1 MSSDSIYRDQVEFGW
16 FMPTMGDGTSL
27 GRDSE
32 RKPTLE
38 YLTHVAQTAEKSGFE
53 FVLIPTGGACI
64 DSWVVG
70 SAIIGA
76 TTTLK
81 PLVAVR
87 PGLIAPVLTA
97 RMAAALDQLSGG
109 RARINIVTGSSPDDL
124 EELGDPL
131 ARAHDEKYART
142 REYLD
147 IIKGVW
153 AQASG
158 LASTEFGAGVDA
170 SITDDKLHY
179 KGEYYEINGGK
190 SRPATVQEPGL
201 PIYFGGS
208 SPMAKS
214 VGAEYSDVFLMWS
227 EPLDMIKQQIEEL
240 KESQRQHAERTGT
253 LRPLRVGMRAQ
264 VLVRDTE
271 EEAWEAARNLIK
283 DIDPATIERAK
294 AAFSKTGA
302 TGQNRQNQI
311 RDAAAANDFIVGP
324 NLWAGLSN
332 VRSGGAL
339 MFVGTPDQVS
349 DRLLEY
355 AEAGVTSFILSSY
368 PHLEEAAIFGESTLP
383 LFKEKWSRRAAQQEQ
398 AATAQS

>member
-1 MSSDSIYRDQVEFGW
+1 MSTDSIYRENVEFGW

-27 GRDSE
+27 GRESE
-32 RKPTLE
+32 RKPTLD
-38 YLTHVAQTAEKSGFE
+38 YLTSVARTAEQSGFE

-97 RMAAALDQLSGG
+97 RMAAALDTLSEG

-131 ARAHDEKYART
+131 ARAHDEKYDRT

-147 IIKGVW
+147 VIKGVW
-153 AQASG
+153 EQAAG
-158 LASTEFGAGVDA
+158 LSSTEFGASADA
-170 SITDDKLHY
+170 SVKDNKVY
-179 KGEYYEINGGK
+179 FKGDYYDIKGGT
-190 SRPATVQEPGL
+190 SRPATVQKQGL

-214 VGAEYSDVFLMWS
+214 VGAEYADVFLMWS
-227 EPLDMIKQQIEEL
+227 EPLEMIKQQIEEL
-240 KESQRQHAERTGT
+240 QVQQHKLAEQHGSI
-253 LRPLRVGMRAQ
+253 RPLRVGMRAQ

-294 AAFSKTGA
+294 ASFSKTGA

-311 RDAAAANDFIVGP
+311 RDAAAANDFVVGP

-368 PHLEEAAIFGESTLP
+368 PHLEEAQIFGESTLP
-383 LFKEKWSRRAAQQEQ
+383 LFKEKWNRRLV
-398 AATAQS
+398 SSV

>member
-1 MSSDSIYRDQVEFGW
+1 MSTDYMYRENVEFGW

-27 GRDSE
+27 GRESE
-32 RKPTLE
+32 RKPTLD
-38 YLTHVAQTAEKSGFE
+38 YLTSVARTAEQSGFE

-97 RMAAALDQLSGG
+97 RMAAALDTLSEG

-147 IIKGVW
+147 VIKGVW
-153 AQASG
+153 EQATG
-158 LASTEFGAGVDA
+158 LSSTEFGASADA
-170 SITDDKLHY
+170 SVKDNKVYY
-179 KGEYYEINGGK
+179 KGDYYEINGGT
-190 SRPATVQEPGL
+190 SRPATVQKPGL

-214 VGAEYSDVFLMWS
+214 VGAEYADVFLMWS
-227 EPLDMIKQQIEEL
+227 EPLEMIKQQIEEL
-240 KESQRQHAERTGT
+240 QAEQRRQAEASGSI
-253 LRPLRVGMRAQ
+253 RPLRVGMRAQ

-294 AAFSKTGA
+294 ASFSKTGA

-311 RDAAAANDFIVGP
+311 RDAAAANDFVVGP

-368 PHLEEAAIFGESTLP
+368 PHLEEAKIFGESTLP
-383 LFKEKWSRRAAQQEQ
+383 LFKEKWNRRLV
-398 AATAQS
+398 SSV

>member
-1 MSSDSIYRDQVEFGW
+1 MSADPIYRDDVEFGW

-27 GRDSE
+27 GRESE
-32 RKPTLE
+32 RKPTLN
-38 YLTHVAQTAEKSGFE
+38 YLTQVAQTAERSGFE
-53 FVLIPTGGACI
+53 FVLIPTGGACV

-97 RMAAALDQLSGG
+97 RMAAALDNLSEG
-109 RARINIVTGSSPDDL
+109 RARINIVTGSSPADL

-131 ARAHDEKYART
+131 ARAHDEKYTRT

-153 AQASG
+153 EQSAG
-158 LASTEFGAGVDA
+158 LASTEFSSGAEASVDNN
-170 SITDDKLHY
+170 KVY
-179 KGEYYEINGGK
+179 FKGDYYEVNGGT
-190 SRPATVQEPGL
+190 SRPATVQKPGL

-214 VGAEYSDVFLMWS
+214 VGAEYADVFLMWS
-227 EPLDMIKQQIEEL
+227 EPLEMIKQQIEEL
-240 KESQRQHAERTGT
+240 KESQRKHAEQSGT
-253 LRPLRVGMRAQ
+253 IRPLRVGMRAQ

-283 DIDPATIERAK
+283 DVDPETIERARST
-294 AAFSKTGA
+294 FSKTGA
-302 TGQNRQNQI
+302 TGQNRQNAI
-311 RDAAAANDFIVGP
+311 RDAAAANDFVVGP

-332 VRSGGAL
+332 LRSGGAL

-355 AEAGVTSFILSSY
+355 AEAGITSFILSSY
-368 PHLEEAAIFGESTLP
+368 PHLEEAQIFGESTLP
-383 LFKEKWSRRAAQQEQ
+383 LFKEKWAQRF
-398 AATAQS
+398 ASLGR

>member
-1 MSSDSIYRDQVEFGW
+1 MSASDHIQRDEVEFGW

-27 GRDSE
+27 GRESE
-32 RKPTLE
+32 RKPTLD
-38 YLTHVAQTAEKSGFE
+38 YLTKVAQTAEQSGFE

-76 TTTLK
+76 TKTLK

-97 RMAAALDQLSGG
+97 RMAAALDTLSEG

-153 AQASG
+153 SQASG
-158 LASTEFGAGVDA
+158 LASTEFGSNDDA
-170 SITDDKLHY
+170 SVENNKVY
-179 KGEYYEINGGK
+179 FKGGYYEVNGGT
-190 SRPATVQEPGL
+190 SRPATVQKPGL
-201 PIYFGGS
+201 PVYFGGS
-208 SPMAKS
+208 STMAKS
-214 VGAEYSDVFLMWS
+214 VGVEYADVFLMWS
-227 EPLDMIKQQIEEL
+227 EPLEMIKEQIVEIQKTQQ
-240 KESQRQHAERTGT
+240 QYADQHGSV
-253 LRPLRVGMRAQ
+253 RPLRLGMRAQ

-283 DIDPATIERAK
+283 DIDPETIERAK
-294 AAFSKTGA
+294 ASFGKTGA

-311 RDAAAANDFIVGP
+311 RDAAAEHDFMVGP

-349 DRLLEY
+349 DRLMEY

-368 PHLEEAAIFGESTLP
+368 PHLEEAQIFGNSTLP
-383 LFKEKWSRRAAQQEQ
+383 LFKEKWAHRFASAVR
-398 AATAQS
+398 

>member
-1 MSSDSIYRDQVEFGW
+1 MSVSDHIQRDEVEFGW

-27 GRDSE
+27 GRESE

-38 YLTHVAQTAEKSGFE
+38 YLTKVAQTAEQSGFE
-53 FVLIPTGGACI
+53 FVLIPTGGACL

-70 SAIIGA
+70 SAIVGA
-76 TTTLK
+76 TKTLK

-97 RMAAALDQLSGG
+97 RMAAALDTLSEG

-153 AQASG
+153 SQASG
-158 LASTEFGAGVDA
+158 LASTEFGSSDDA
-170 SITDDKLHY
+170 SIQDNKVY
-179 KGEYYEINGGK
+179 FKGDYYEVNGGV
-190 SRPATVQEPGL
+190 SRPDTVQKPGL

-214 VGAEYSDVFLMWS
+214 VGAEYADVFLMWS
-227 EPLDMIKQQIEEL
+227 EPLEMIKEQIVEIQKVQQ
-240 KESQRQHAERTGT
+240 QYADQHGSV
-253 LRPLRVGMRAQ
+253 RPLRLGMRAQ

-283 DIDPATIERAK
+283 DIDPETIERAK

-311 RDAAAANDFIVGP
+311 RDAAADNDFMVGP

-349 DRLLEY
+349 DRLMEY

-368 PHLEEAAIFGESTLP
+368 PHLEEAQIFGDSTLP
-383 LFKEKWSRRAAQQEQ
+383 LFKEKWAQRF
-398 AATAQS
+398 ASSVR

>member
-1 MSSDSIYRDQVEFGW
+1 MSTDSIYRENVEFGW

-27 GRDSE
+27 GRESE
-32 RKPTLE
+32 RKPTLD
-38 YLTHVAQTAEKSGFE
+38 YLTSVARTAEQSGFE

-97 RMAAALDQLSGG
+97 RMAAALDTLSEG

-131 ARAHDEKYART
+131 ARAHDEKYDRT

-147 IIKGVW
+147 VIKGVW
-153 AQASG
+153 EQAAG
-158 LASTEFGAGVDA
+158 LSSTEFGASADA
-170 SITDDKLHY
+170 SVKDNKVY
-179 KGEYYEINGGK
+179 FKGNYYDINGGT
-190 SRPATVQEPGL
+190 SRPATVQKPGL

-214 VGAEYSDVFLMWS
+214 VGAEYADVFLMWS
-227 EPLDMIKQQIEEL
+227 EPLEMIKQQIEEL
-240 KESQRQHAERTGT
+240 QVQQHKLAEQHGSI
-253 LRPLRVGMRAQ
+253 RPLRVGMRAQ

-294 AAFSKTGA
+294 ASFSKTGA

-311 RDAAAANDFIVGP
+311 RDAAAANDFVVGP

-368 PHLEEAAIFGESTLP
+368 PHLEEAQIFGESTLP
-383 LFKEKWSRRAAQQEQ
+383 LFKEKWNRRLV
-398 AATAQS
+398 SSV

>member
-1 MSSDSIYRDQVEFGW
+1 MSTDYIYRENVEFGW

-27 GRDSE
+27 GRESE
-32 RKPTLE
+32 RKPTLD
-38 YLTHVAQTAEKSGFE
+38 YLTSVARTAEQSGFE

-97 RMAAALDQLSGG
+97 RMAAALDTLSEG

-147 IIKGVW
+147 VIKGVW
-153 AQASG
+153 EQATG
-158 LASTEFGAGVDA
+158 LSSTEFGASADA
-170 SITDDKLHY
+170 SVKDNKVYY
-179 KGEYYEINGGK
+179 KGDYYEINGGT
-190 SRPATVQEPGL
+190 SRPATVQKPGL

-214 VGAEYSDVFLMWS
+214 VGAEYADVFLMWS
-227 EPLDMIKQQIEEL
+227 EPLEMIKQQIEEL
-240 KESQRQHAERTGT
+240 QAEQRRQAEASGSIRS
-253 LRPLRVGMRAQ
+253 LRVGMRAQ

-294 AAFSKTGA
+294 ASFSKTGA

-311 RDAAAANDFIVGP
+311 RDAAAANDFVVGP

-368 PHLEEAAIFGESTLP
+368 PHLEEAQIFGESTLP
-383 LFKEKWSRRAAQQEQ
+383 LFKEKWNRRLV
-398 AATAQS
+398 SSI

>member
-1 MSSDSIYRDQVEFGW
+1 MSASDHIQRDEVEFGW

-27 GRDSE
+27 GRESE
-32 RKPTLE
+32 RKPTLD
-38 YLTHVAQTAEKSGFE
+38 YLTKVAQTAEQSGFE

-76 TTTLK
+76 TKTLK

-97 RMAAALDQLSGG
+97 RMAAALDTLSEG

-153 AQASG
+153 SEASG
-158 LASTEFGAGVDA
+158 LASTEFGSNDA
-170 SITDDKLHY
+170 ASVQNNKVY
-179 KGEYYEINGGK
+179 FKGDYYEVNGGT
-190 SRPATVQEPGL
+190 SRPATVQKPGL
-201 PIYFGGS
+201 PVYFGGS

-214 VGAEYSDVFLMWS
+214 VGVEYADVFLMWS
-227 EPLDMIKQQIEEL
+227 EPLEMIKEQIAEIQQA
-240 KESQRQHAERTGT
+240 QQNYADQHGSV
-253 LRPLRVGMRAQ
+253 RPLRLGMRAQ

-283 DIDPATIERAK
+283 DIDPETIARAK
-294 AAFSKTGA
+294 ASFGKTGA

-311 RDAAAANDFIVGP
+311 RDAAAENDFMVGP

-349 DRLLEY
+349 DRLMEY

-368 PHLEEAAIFGESTLP
+368 PHLEEAQIFGDSTLP
-383 LFKEKWSRRAAQQEQ
+383 LFKEKWAQRF
-398 AATAQS
+398 ASVGR